1 MSNFPKFQVEN
12 RKKKQEKFSSDSIPH
27 SNRRVSMSTIWISAF
42 LAFCFFFGIL
52 FILNI
57 FLFYMCTKY
66 LMIEIS
72 IFNKN
77 YNCKKFY
84 KEILIK
90 FQIISCEKVLNY
102 NKILQFLY
110 KNVLFVFFLFLMLVK
125 IKYWNIPF

>member
-1 MSNFPKFQVEN
+1 
-12 RKKKQEKFSSDSIPH
+12 
-27 SNRRVSMSTIWISAF
+27 
-42 LAFCFFFGIL
+42 
-52 FILNI
+52 
-57 FLFYMCTKY
+57 MCTKY

-110 KNVLFVFFLFLMLVK
+110 KNVFVFFFVFNVGKNQILKYSILIESLIQTIAKALYIILFAFRLTTYYQINLK
-125 IKYWNIPF
+125 NHIRS